1 MGDSMHWYGRPDGD
15 GGSRSGGNTARRRLR
30 GALGAA
36 AVCALT
42 VGGVMPAAIADDGGG
57 SPPAD
62 SAAELVKKAAA
73 APAGAVVAEA
83 AAAEPAAPAA
93 ASEPA
98 AQQAPAAQTPAEP
111 VAVEPAPAPAPA
123 DPAPAPEAVQAPGP
137 DAAAPETAPAPEAAV
152 DEAAAPAGAGSEG
165 EDFGQQP
172 EAESEA
178 EDEQEAEHEE
188 ESEHEEEAEHD
199 ESGGHG
205 KEASVRVDKKWY
217 IDGEYYAEG
226 EQPDGFDADLK
237 LSQPKDE
244 DQFSDAEWGYAY
256 GNYRHGKDVTIKEE
270 TDLPDSC
277 WLESK
282 DGGGTFELDHGANEF
297 VVVNTVNCETTLKLV
312 KKIEPY
318 GYSEEE
324 GWFWLT
330 ATAEG
335 EDATVEGHSGVSA
348 RVDAGTT
355 YTLDEEA
362 DFDGSDEFEEAGW
375 SCEADYG
382 EVRQDGD
389 TVKPDH
395 GQSVTC
401 TATNEL
407 HAKHLEIEKSAGD
420 AIDVGAGIWE
430 IDYEVTVT
438 NPSKFADRDYDLT
451 DTLEFGE
458 GITATDAAWLLD
470 SDDEEGV
477 WSDPSD
483 DPTAT
488 LADEREI
495 EADSV
500 HTYNVWVRVEVDE
513 DADED
518 QLDCELN
525 GDDGTGLLNRA
536 VLNHKY
542 EAEACAEVEVPEEEY
557 EHGEEEEEYEH
568 GEEEEEETAPTPS
581 PAPTPAPSPAPAP
594 APAPA
599 PGAAA
604 PQPAPV
610 VRPQLAQTGTDTLWL
625 VPGAALLIFGGAAAT
640 RLSRRKG

>member
-15 GGSRSGGNTARRRLR
+15 GGSRTGGNTRSRRLR
-30 GALGAA
+30 AALGAA

-42 VGGVMPAAIADDGGG
+42 VGGVMPAAMADDGGG
-57 SPPAD
+57 SPPVD

-73 APAGAVVAEA
+73 APAGAVIAEA
-83 AAAEPAAPAA
+83 SAAEPAQAEPAA
-93 ASEPA
+93 ASDPA
-98 AQQAPAAQTPAEP
+98 AQQAPAAQPPAAP
-111 VAVEPAPAPAPA
+111 AALEPAPAPAPA
-123 DPAPAPEAVQAPGP
+123 EPAAAEPMPAPEPAPAPGP
-137 DAAAPETAPAPEAAV
+137 DTAVPETAPAPEAVPA
-152 DEAAAPAGAGSEG
+152 DEAGAEG
-165 EDFGQQP
+165 EDFGQQA

-178 EDEQEAEHEE
+178 GGEEESESEE
-188 ESEHEEEAEHD
+188 ESEHD
-199 ESGGHG
+199 ESEDHDDDGDHG
-205 KEASVRVDKKWY
+205 KDASVRVDKKWN

-244 DQFSDAEWGYAY
+244 DQFRDAEWGYTY
-256 GNYRHGKDVTIKEE
+256 DDYRSGKDLTIKEE
-270 TDLPDSC
+270 TDLPDGC
-277 WLESK
+277 WLDSK
-282 DGGGTFELDHGANEF
+282 KGLGAFELGDGANEF
-297 VVVNTVNCETTLKLV
+297 VVVNEVNCETTLKLV

-330 ATAEG
+330 ATADG
-335 EDATVEGHSGVSA
+335 EDAAVEGHSGVSA

-362 DFDGSDEFEEAGW
+362 TFDGNEEFEEGDW
-375 SCEADYG
+375 SCEADDG
-382 EVRQDGD
+382 EVEQDGD
-389 TVKPDH
+389 TVRPKH
-395 GQSVTC
+395 GQDVTC
-401 TATNEL
+401 TVTNEL

-438 NPSKFADRDYDLT
+438 NPSRFADREYDLT

-470 SDDEEGV
+470 HDDEDGV
-477 WSDPSD
+477 WSDPSGE
-483 DPTAT
+483 PTAT
-488 LADEREI
+488 LADDREI

-542 EAEACAEVEVPEEEY
+542 EAEACAEVELPEEE
-557 EHGEEEEEYEH
+557 GYEH
-568 GEEEEEETAPTPS
+568 GEEEEEEEEAAPTPS

-594 APAPA
+594 ALAPAPM

-610 VRPQLAQTGTDTLWL
+610 VRPQLAQTGTDSLWL
-625 VPGAALLIFGGAAAT
+625 VPGAALLILGGAAAT

>member
-1 MGDSMHWYGRPDGD
+1 
-15 GGSRSGGNTARRRLR
+15 
-30 GALGAA
+30 
-36 AVCALT
+36 
-42 VGGVMPAAIADDGGG
+42 
-57 SPPAD
+57 
-62 SAAELVKKAAA
+62 
-73 APAGAVVAEA
+73 
-83 AAAEPAAPAA
+83 
-93 ASEPA
+93 
-98 AQQAPAAQTPAEP
+98 
-111 VAVEPAPAPAPA
+111 
-123 DPAPAPEAVQAPGP
+123 
-137 DAAAPETAPAPEAAV
+137 
-152 DEAAAPAGAGSEG
+152 
-165 EDFGQQP
+165 
-172 EAESEA
+172 
-178 EDEQEAEHEE
+178 
-188 ESEHEEEAEHD
+188 
-199 ESGGHG
+199 
-205 KEASVRVDKKWY
+205 
-217 IDGEYYAEG
+217 
-226 EQPDGFDADLK
+226 
-237 LSQPKDE
+237 
-244 DQFSDAEWGYAY
+244 
-256 GNYRHGKDVTIKEE
+256 
-270 TDLPDSC
+270 
-277 WLESK
+277 
-282 DGGGTFELDHGANEF
+282 
-297 VVVNTVNCETTLKLV
+297 
-312 KKIEPY
+312 
-318 GYSEEE
+318 
-324 GWFWLT
+324 
-330 ATAEG
+330 
-335 EDATVEGHSGVSA
+335 
-348 RVDAGTT
+348 
-355 YTLDEEA
+355 
-362 DFDGSDEFEEAGW
+362 FDGSDEFEEAGW
-375 SCEADYG
+375 SCEADFG
-382 EVRQDGD
+382 AVEQDGD

-395 GQSVTC
+395 GQDVTC

-438 NPSKFADRDYDLT
+438 NPSKFADREYDLT

-470 SDDEEGV
+470 YDDEDGV
-477 WSDPSD
+477 WSDPSG

-488 LADEREI
+488 LAADREI

-542 EAEACAEVEVPEEEY
+542 EAEACAEVELPEEEY

-610 VRPQLAQTGTDTLWL
+610 VRPQLAQTGTDSLWL
-625 VPGAALLIFGGAAAT
+625 VPGAGLLILGGAAAT